1 LAWSLAAS
9 LISRGCLKIV
19 TDRRESVMNEN
30 LESTLSVLRNY
41 IAAHG
46 LSRHVSLS
54 LQGGH
59 IRITLLAESRD
70 LWLGRRYYIV
80 PDPRAE
86 PEMFFELNESV
97 LSELLQLPSGPQ
109 PASESGHHFLF
120 VSYSRADEDL
130 VLPIVDLLRL
140 TDTKVFRDKDSIRAG
155 DRWRP
160 SIDQAIDECT
170 DCLVFWCQHA
180 SSSGELARE
189 VERAV
194 RLNKKVV
201 PVLLDDCP
209 LDDVLRDFQAI
220 DMRFFEPHSWAASGS
235 APGRETGA
243 PESSTS
249 TERSTPQAAAA
260 YLSQQLGDLLGIRP
274 QPLLGQEAPNT
285 PSDEPTSTSPEE
297 S

>member
-1 LAWSLAAS
+1 
-9 LISRGCLKIV
+9 
-19 TDRRESVMNEN
+19 MNED
-30 LESTLSVLRNY
+30 LEATLSVLRNY

-54 LQGGH
+54 LQGER

-80 PDPRAE
+80 SDPLAE
-86 PEMFFELNESV
+86 PETFFELKESV
-97 LSELLQLPSGPQ
+97 LSELLQLSSWSR
-109 PASESGHHFLF
+109 PAFERGHHSLF

-130 VLPIVDLLRL
+130 VLPIVGLLRL

-155 DRWRP
+155 DRWQLA
-160 SIDQAIDECT
+160 IDQAIDECT
-170 DCLVFWCQHA
+170 ECLVFWCQHA
-180 SSSGELARE
+180 LSSNELARE

-194 RLNKKVV
+194 QLNKRMV

-209 LDDVLRDFQAI
+209 LGDDLRDFQAI
-220 DMRFFEPHSWAASGS
+220 DMRFFEPHSWAASGGE
-235 APGRETGA
+235 PGRETGE
-243 PESSTS
+243 PESS
-249 TERSTPQAAAA
+249 RSTAGSKPQAAAA

-274 QPLLGQEAPNT
+274 QRLLGQEP
-285 PSDEPTSTSPEE
+285 PSTALDEPTSTPHEE